1 MGEQLLTN
9 PDVSDAPPDRGGV
22 DRAAVELE
30 RQAGV
35 LGAMQGFLRR
45 HSKSKRVPKAR
56 GRVGS
61 LPLPFKRLSEQT
73 GTA

>member
-1 MGEQLLTN
+1 MSEQPLTN
-9 PDVSDAPPDRGGV
+9 HAVADAPLDRQDG
-22 DRAAVELE
+22 DRAAIELA
-30 RQAGV
+30 RLAGV
-35 LGAMQGFLRR
+35 LGAVQGFLRC
-45 HSKSKRVPKAR
+45 HNKTKRPKAR